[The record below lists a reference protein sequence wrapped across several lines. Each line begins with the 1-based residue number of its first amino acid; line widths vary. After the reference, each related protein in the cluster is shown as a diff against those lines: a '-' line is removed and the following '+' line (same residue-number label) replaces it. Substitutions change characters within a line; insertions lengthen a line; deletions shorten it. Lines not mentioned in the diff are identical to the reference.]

1 MAKLKG
7 ADRKVLLNAPVTP
20 SGLFGDAVESIIEHF
35 TEAQKS
41 RHAKARFPAADDK
54 IQVLVGTWLFPTEG

>member
-20 SGLFGDAVESIIEHF
+20 SGLFGDAVESIIVIVIIIM
-35 TEAQKS
+35 QS
-41 RHAKARFPAADDK
+41 P
-54 IQVLVGTWLFPTEG
+54 